1 MSNEVKKTPLY
12 TPLYKRHLAHQAKIV
27 EFGGWQ
33 MPVQYKGIIDE
44 HLATRN
50 SVGLFDVSHMG
61 EIEITGPDALPFIQ
75 KVVTQDVAKAIDGS
89 QVLYSVI
96 CYPSGGIVDD
106 ILIYKFSPTHIF
118 LCVNASNIEKDFEWI
133 SSQRVGEQVTI
144 QNRSSDY
151 VQLAIQGPKAE
162 ACVKKLTTVDLSKI
176 KYYRFTMGK
185 VQGIDMI
192 ISRTGYTGEDG
203 FELYMP
209 SPSGEKVWDALLE
222 TGRTFGIQPCGLGA
236 RDTLRI
242 EMRYPLY
249 GHELSKEITPL
260 EADLEWVVKWQKG
273 NFIGKEA
280 LTAQKEKGISRHLR
294 GFELLQAGI
303 PRQGYPIYSPQ
314 NELIG
319 EVTSGTLSPILKKGI
334 GIGFIKPQWSS
345 IGQEIYIAIRSNRV
359 KAKIVK
365 TPFVRKKET

>member
-1 MSNEVKKTPLY
+1 MSNGLKKTPLY
-12 TPLYKRHLAHQAKIV
+12 QRHLAHQARIV

-33 MPVQYKGIIDE
+33 MPVQYKGTIDE

-61 EIEITGPDALPFIQ
+61 EIEITGRDALPFIQ
-75 KVVTQDVAKAIDGS
+75 KVVTQDVAKAIDRS

-96 CYPSGGIVDD
+96 CYPSGGVVDD

-133 SSQRVGEQVTI
+133 SSQRAHEQVTI
-144 QNRSSDY
+144 QNRSEDY

-162 ACVKKLTTVDLSKI
+162 ACVKKLTAVDLSKI
-176 KYYRFTMGK
+176 KYYRFTTGK
-185 VQGIDMI
+185 VLDTDMI

-209 SPSGEKVWDALLE
+209 SPAGEKVWDALLE
-222 TGRTFGIQPCGLGA
+222 AGETFGIQPCGLGA

-273 NFIGKEA
+273 DFIGKEA
-280 LTAQKEKGISRHLR
+280 LTEQKEKGISRHLK

-303 PRQGYPIYSPQ
+303 PRQGYQIYSAQ

-334 GIGFIKPQWSS
+334 GIGFIKSQWGS
-345 IGQEIYIAIRSNRV
+345 IGEEVDIAIRSKKV
-359 KAKIVK
+359 KAKIVE
-365 TPFVRKKET
+365 TPFVKRREKS